1 MELHNP
7 STVLSTVES
16 YSSPFEYKNKETAII
31 LAAGHG
37 KRIKSQTSKMLH
49 KIWEI
54 PTVERVYNACA
65 KGLSNSNII
74 IVVGIKAEDVVKTIG
89 KKNGVSFA
97 YQEVQNGTG
106 HAVQI
111 ALDNIEDKN
120 YDGTV
125 YIFPGDMGLIDAGT
139 VKFFKEEFEKSN
151 ADMMVLTG
159 IFEGTV
165 DNNYY
170 GRILRVPARPVGG
183 KDKDAKSV
191 KSKNK
196 NKVIEILE
204 YKDIL
209 NLDKKKPYTTIYSKR
224 NYKFTQKELL
234 ENREFNS
241 GVYAFKFKPLKD
253 LISRIQSNNVQNE
266 IYLTDLIGLFNSNG
280 YSVEAISLPAG
291 RQGPKE
297 QYVLMGF
304 NNKSVLKEMDAIAR
318 KLTYEK
324 LKDIITIEDED
335 DFFIEENVVDEILKM
350 DKQELPLDINI
361 GKGVYIG
368 NGVKLNYNL
377 VLSKNVFV
385 EGNVKFGKDVT
396 VRDNT
401 RLSCYYGQAIVI
413 GSNVEIYSN
422 NTIKGSVT
430 IGENTRIESGVRITG
445 SDQHPATI
453 GSHVVI
459 KGLTYIFG
467 TDVGNNILIEHSIL
481 LRKKISKPNGV
492 KTDYYN
498 VKYILPEAEG
508 MDAVQDL

>member
-1 MELHNP
+1 MESHNP
-7 STVLSTVES
+7 SSVLNTVES
-16 YSSPFEYKNKETAII
+16 YSSPVEYKNKETAII

-54 PTVERVYNACA
+54 PTVERVYNACN
-65 KGLSNSNII
+65 KGLTNSNII
-74 IVVGIKAEDVVKTIG
+74 IVVGIKAEDVIKTIG
-89 KKNGVSFA
+89 KKNTVSFA

-111 ALDNIEDKN
+111 ALDKIKDKN
-120 YDGTV
+120 YNGTV
-125 YIFPGDMGLIDAGT
+125 YIFPGDMGLIDAET

-159 IFEGTV
+159 IFEGAV
-165 DNNYY
+165 GDNYY
-170 GRILRVPARPVGG
+170 GRILRAN
-183 KDKDAKSV
+183 D

-209 NLDKKKPYTTIYSKR
+209 NLDKKKPYTANYGKR

-241 GVYAFKFKPLKD
+241 GVYAFKFKPLNN
-253 LISRIQSNNVQNE
+253 LISKIQSNNVQNE
-266 IYLTDLIGLFNSNG
+266 IYLTDLIGLFNNNG
-280 YSVEAISLPAG
+280 YSVEAIT
-291 RQGPKE
+291 PKE

-350 DKQELPLDINI
+350 DQQGLPLDINI

-377 VLSKNVFV
+377 VLLKNVFL
-385 EGNVKFGKDVT
+385 EGDIKFGKNVT
-396 VRDNT
+396 IRENT
-401 RLSCYYGQAIVI
+401 KLSCYYGQAIVI
-413 GSNVEIYSN
+413 RSNVEIYSN

-445 SDQHPATI
+445 SDQHPVTI

-467 TDVGNNILIEHSIL
+467 TDVGNNILIEHSVL
-481 LRKKISKPNGV
+481 LRKKISRPNGV

-508 MDAVQDL
+508 LDAVQDL